1 MNSMSPIFA
10 VALKEFQDGLRN
22 RWFISITLIFAVLS
36 VGLSYYGA
44 AASGD
49 TGTVSLSSTIASLS
63 SLAVFLIPLIALLL
77 SYDSFVGEQESGTL
91 LLLLTYPLSKV
102 QLLLGKFLGQ
112 GSIIALAT
120 LLGFGS
126 AALLLSVQNDFATVM
141 PAFGLFILTATLLGL
156 AFISIAYVISLAVN
170 EKSKAAGIALLV
182 WFFFVLVFDLAL
194 LALLVGTETGLS
206 QSLLVNTMMLN
217 PADIFRLINLAALDS
232 ADVNGV
238 LSVAINSSQSMTSL
252 LLLML
257 AWIALPLVIAST
269 VFKFKKI

>member
-1 MNSMSPIFA
+1 MNAMGPIFA

-44 AASGD
+44 AASGQS
-49 TGTVSLSSTIASLS
+49 GSVSLSSTIASLS

-102 QLLLGKFLGQ
+102 QLLIGKFLGQ
-112 GSIIALAT
+112 GGIITLAT
-120 LLGFGS
+120 VLGFGS
-126 AALLLSVQNDFATVM
+126 AALLLGMQTDFASVL
-141 PAFGLFILTATLLGL
+141 PPFGLFILTATLLGL

-170 EKSKAAGIALLV
+170 EKSKAAGISLLV

-194 LALLVGTETGLS
+194 LALLVGTESGLS
-206 QSLLVNTMMLN
+206 QDMLVNTMMLN
-217 PADIFRLINLAALDS
+217 PADIFRLINLAALDT

-238 LSVAINSSQSMTSL
+238 LSVAINSSQSVTSL

-257 AWIALPLVIAST
+257 TWIVTPLVIASF

>member
-1 MNSMSPIFA
+1 MNSMGPIFA

-44 AASGD
+44 AASGQS
-49 TGTVSLSSTIASLS
+49 GSVSLSSTIASLS

-112 GSIIALAT
+112 GGIITLAT
-120 LLGFGS
+120 VLGFGS
-126 AALLLSVQNDFATVM
+126 AALLLGMQSDFASVL

-170 EKSKAAGIALLV
+170 EKSKAAGISLLV

-194 LALLVGTETGLS
+194 LALLVGTESGLS
-206 QSLLVNTMMLN
+206 QDMLVNTMMLN
-217 PADIFRLINLAALDS
+217 PADIFRLINLAALDT

-238 LSVAINSSQSMTSL
+238 LSVAINSSQSVTSL

-257 AWIALPLVIAST
+257 TWIIAPLVIAST